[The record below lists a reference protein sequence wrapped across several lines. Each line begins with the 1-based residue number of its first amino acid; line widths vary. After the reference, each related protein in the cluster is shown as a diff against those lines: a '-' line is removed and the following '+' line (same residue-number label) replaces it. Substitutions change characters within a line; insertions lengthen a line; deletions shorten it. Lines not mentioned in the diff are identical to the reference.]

1 MRRKD
6 REVTDI
12 RQIESIIEKAKVV
25 HIGMIDGGAPYV
37 VPMQYGYVFTDGALT
52 LYLHSAKEGR
62 KIDCI
67 KKNPN
72 VCIELETDIALISG
86 GDIPCK
92 YSSAYASVMGDGTAE
107 IVEDAKEKVF
117 GLESIMKTQT
127 GNAFTVSEEMATAVS
142 VIKISVPRVTAKSRP
157 SQAPKDVRQ
166 ENRAIKSG
174 DVESAVPENRV
185 SERAAS
191 EIEKPET
198 ERQNGKKS
206 DPKQTTYLLVFN
218 QNGNETP
225 VALFENIDEA
235 KKSLRSVP
243 GYAMSEERDG
253 DFCDVRET
261 LSPELLPDYTE
272 IEYNG
277 NRIPLSRFMF
287 PNTENVEIIWREIPN
302 METANRGLAD
312 GCTRV
317 DAYVIDNA
325 EVKAYIEKRER
336 TFERAKILLER
347 QGCEVDRSFFGS
359 EDGEAIVYK
368 KKGENDW
375 HFLMHMDPSFVDGAP
390 DGEKDFERWLEE
402 DMQ

>member
-52 LYLHSAKEGR
+52 LYLHGAKEGR

-67 KKNPN
+67 KKNQN
-72 VCIELETDIALISG
+72 VCIELETDIAPISG

-107 IVEDAKEKVF
+107 IVEDPKEKVF

-127 GNAFTVSEEMATAVS
+127 GKAFTVSEEMAAAVS

-157 SQAPKDVRQ
+157 RQAPNGGQQKDEAKKNGEAKIDFS
-166 ENRAIKSG
+166 ENEKAKA
-174 DVESAVPENRV
+174 ESLQ
-185 SERAAS
+185 SEGRS
-191 EIEKPET
+191 
-198 ERQNGKKS
+198 
-206 DPKQTTYLLVFN
+206 PKQTMYLLVFN

-243 GYAMSEERDG
+243 GYTMTEIRDG

-261 LSPELLPDYTE
+261 LSPGKLPDYTE

-287 PNTENVEIIWREIPN
+287 PNTEDVEIIWREIPN
-302 METANRGLAD
+302 MEKANRGLAA
-312 GCTRV
+312 GYTRV

-336 TFERAKILLER
+336 TYKRAKILLER

-368 KKGENDW
+368 KKGESDW

>member
-1 MRRKD
+1 M
-6 REVTDI
+6 
-12 RQIESIIEKAKVV
+12 
-25 HIGMIDGGAPYV
+25 
-37 VPMQYGYVFTDGALT
+37 
-52 LYLHSAKEGR
+52 
-62 KIDCI
+62 
-67 KKNPN
+67 
-72 VCIELETDIALISG
+72 
-86 GDIPCK
+86 
-92 YSSAYASVMGDGTAE
+92 
-107 IVEDAKEKVF
+107 
-117 GLESIMKTQT
+117 
-127 GNAFTVSEEMATAVS
+127 
-142 VIKISVPRVTAKSRP
+142 
-157 SQAPKDVRQ
+157 
-166 ENRAIKSG
+166 
-174 DVESAVPENRV
+174 
-185 SERAAS
+185 
-191 EIEKPET
+191 
-198 ERQNGKKS
+198 
-206 DPKQTTYLLVFN
+206 VFN

-225 VALFENIDEA
+225 FALFENIDEA

-261 LSPELLPDYTE
+261 LSPGKLPDYTE

-287 PNTENVEIIWREIPN
+287 PNTEDVEIIWREIPN
-302 METANRGLAD
+302 MEKANRGLAA
-312 GCTRV
+312 GYTRV

-368 KKGENDW
+368 KKGESDW

-390 DGEKDFERWLEE
+390 DDEKDFERWLEE

>member
-1 MRRKD
+1 
-6 REVTDI
+6 
-12 RQIESIIEKAKVV
+12 
-25 HIGMIDGGAPYV
+25 
-37 VPMQYGYVFTDGALT
+37 
-52 LYLHSAKEGR
+52 
-62 KIDCI
+62 
-67 KKNPN
+67 
-72 VCIELETDIALISG
+72 
-86 GDIPCK
+86 
-92 YSSAYASVMGDGTAE
+92 
-107 IVEDAKEKVF
+107 
-117 GLESIMKTQT
+117 LESIMKTQT
-127 GNAFTVSEEMATAVS
+127 GKAFTVSEEMAAAVS
-142 VIKISVPRVTAKSRP
+142 VIKISGPRVTAKSRP

-174 DVESAVPENRV
+174 DMESAVSENRV

-191 EIEKPET
+191 EIGKPET
-198 ERQNGKKS
+198 ERQNGKKT

-243 GYAMSEERDG
+243 GYTMTEIKDG

-261 LSPELLPDYTE
+261 LSPGKLPDYTE

-287 PNTENVEIIWREIPN
+287 PDPDDAEIIWREIPN
-302 METANRGLAD
+302 MEKPGRGLAD
-312 GCTRV
+312 GYTRV

-336 TFERAKILLER
+336 TYERAKILLER

-368 KKGENDW
+368 KKGESDW

>member
-25 HIGMIDGGAPYV
+25 HIGMIDDGVPYV

-52 LYLHSAKEGR
+52 LYLHGAQEGR

-72 VCIELETDIALISG
+72 VFIELETDIALISG

-127 GNAFTVSEEMATAVS
+127 GKAFTVSERMAAAVS
-142 VIKISVPRVTAKSRP
+142 VIKISVPRVTAKSR
-157 SQAPKDVRQ
+157 SSEAPKDVRQ
-166 ENRAIKSG
+166 ETGAIKSG
-174 DVESAVPENRV
+174 DVESAVSENRV

-191 EIEKPET
+191 EIEKSKT
-198 ERQNGKKS
+198 KRQNGKKS

-261 LSPELLPDYTE
+261 LSPGKLPDYTE

-277 NRIPLSRFMF
+277 KCIPLSRFMF
-287 PNTENVEIIWREIPN
+287 PNTEDVEIIWREIPN
-302 METANRGLAD
+302 MEKANRGLAA
-312 GCTRV
+312 GYTRV

-336 TFERAKILLER
+336 TFECAKILLER

-368 KKGENDW
+368 KKGESDW

-390 DGEKDFERWLEE
+390 DGEKDFERLLEE
-402 DMQ
+402 SMR

>member
-25 HIGMIDGGAPYV
+25 HIGMIDGGTPYV

-52 LYLHSAKEGR
+52 LYLHGAKEGR

-67 KKNPN
+67 KKNQN
-72 VCIELETDIALISG
+72 VCIELETDIAPISG

-107 IVEDAKEKVF
+107 IVEDPKEKVF

-127 GNAFTVSEEMATAVS
+127 GKAFTVSEEMAAAVS

-157 SQAPKDVRQ
+157 RQAPNGGQQKD
-166 ENRAIKSG
+166 EAIKSG
-174 DVESAVPENRV
+174 DVESAVSENRV

-198 ERQNGKKS
+198 ERQIEGRS
-206 DPKQTTYLLVFN
+206 PKQTMYLLVFN

-235 KKSLRSVP
+235 RKNLRSVP
-243 GYAMSEERDG
+243 GYTMTEIRDG

-261 LSPELLPDYTE
+261 LSPGKLPDYTE

-287 PNTENVEIIWREIPN
+287 PDPDDAEIIWREIPN

-317 DAYVIDNA
+317 DAYVIDNE

-336 TFERAKILLER
+336 LYERAKVLLER

-368 KKGENDW
+368 KKGESDW
-375 HFLMHMDPSFVDGAP
+375 HFLIHMDPSFVDGAP
-390 DGEKDFERWLEE
+390 DDERDFERMIREN
-402 DMQ
+402 MQ

>member
-25 HIGMIDGGAPYV
+25 HIGMIDSGAPYV

-52 LYLHSAKEGR
+52 LYLHSAQEGR
-62 KIDCI
+62 KIGCI
-67 KKNPN
+67 KKNSN
-72 VCIELETDIALISG
+72 VCIELETDIAPISG

-107 IVEDAKEKVF
+107 IVEDPKEKVF

-127 GNAFTVSEEMATAVS
+127 GKAFTVSEEMAAAVS

-157 SQAPKDVRQ
+157 RQAPNGGQQKD
-166 ENRAIKSG
+166 EAIKSG

-198 ERQNGKKS
+198 ERQIEGRS
-206 DPKQTTYLLVFN
+206 PKQTMYLLVFN

-235 KKSLRSVP
+235 RKNLRSVP
-243 GYAMSEERDG
+243 GYTMTEIRDG

-261 LSPELLPDYTE
+261 LSPGKLPDYTE

-287 PNTENVEIIWREIPN
+287 PDPDDAEIIWREIPN

-317 DAYVIDNA
+317 DAYVIDNE

-336 TFERAKILLER
+336 LYERAKVLLKR

-368 KKGENDW
+368 KKGESDW
-375 HFLMHMDPSFVDGAP
+375 HFLIHMDPSFVDGAP
-390 DGEKDFERWLEE
+390 DDEKDFERRLEE

>member
-25 HIGMIDGGAPYV
+25 HIGMIDGGTPYV

-62 KIDCI
+62 KIGCI

-72 VCIELETDIALISG
+72 VFIELETDIALISG

-92 YSSAYASVMGDGTAE
+92 YSSAYASVMGNGTAE
-107 IVEDAKEKVF
+107 IVEDPKEKVF

-127 GNAFTVSEEMATAVS
+127 GKAFTVSEEMAAAVS

-157 SQAPKDVRQ
+157 SQAPNGGPQKDETQ
-166 ENRAIKSG
+166 IDFSENEKTKTEKG
-174 DVESAVPENRV
+174 Q
-185 SERAAS
+185 SE
-191 EIEKPET
+191 
-198 ERQNGKKS
+198 ERS
-206 DPKQTTYLLVFN
+206 SKQTTYLLVFN

-261 LSPELLPDYTE
+261 LSPGKLPDYTE

-287 PNTENVEIIWREIPN
+287 PDPDDAEIIWREIPN

-336 TFERAKILLER
+336 TYERAKILLER

-368 KKGENDW
+368 KKGESDW
-375 HFLMHMDPSFVDGAP
+375 HFLMHMDPSFVEETPVD
-390 DGEKDFERWLEE
+390 ERDFERIIRKN
-402 DMQ
+402 MQ

>member
-25 HIGMIDGGAPYV
+25 HIGMIDGGTPYV

-52 LYLHSAKEGR
+52 LYLHGAKEGR

-72 VCIELETDIALISG
+72 VFIELETDIAPISG

-107 IVEDAKEKVF
+107 IVEDPKEKVF

-127 GNAFTVSEEMATAVS
+127 GKAFTVSEEMAAAVS

-157 SQAPKDVRQ
+157 RQAPNGGQQKD
-166 ENRAIKSG
+166 EAIKSG
-174 DVESAVPENRV
+174 EAKIDFSENEKAKAESLQ
-185 SERAAS
+185 SEGRS
-191 EIEKPET
+191 
-198 ERQNGKKS
+198 
-206 DPKQTTYLLVFN
+206 PKQTMYLLVFN

-243 GYAMSEERDG
+243 GYTMTEIRDG

-261 LSPELLPDYTE
+261 LSPGKLPDYTE

-287 PNTENVEIIWREIPN
+287 PDPDDAEIIWREIPN

-317 DAYVIDNA
+317 DAYVIDNE

-336 TFERAKILLER
+336 LYERAKVLLER

-368 KKGENDW
+368 KRGESDW
-375 HFLMHMDPSFVDGAP
+375 HFLIHMDPSFVDGAP
-390 DGEKDFERWLEE
+390 DDERDFERMIREN
-402 DMQ
+402 MQ

>member
-25 HIGMIDGGAPYV
+25 HIGMIDSGAPYV

-52 LYLHSAKEGR
+52 LYLHSAQEGR

-67 KKNPN
+67 KKNQN
-72 VCIELETDIALISG
+72 VCIELETDIAPISG

-107 IVEDAKEKVF
+107 IVEDPKEKVF

-127 GNAFTVSEEMATAVS
+127 GKAFTVSEEMAAAVS

-198 ERQNGKKS
+198 ERQIEGRS
-206 DPKQTTYLLVFN
+206 PKQTMYLLVFN

-235 KKSLRSVP
+235 RKNLRSVP
-243 GYAMSEERDG
+243 GYTMTEIRDG

-261 LSPELLPDYTE
+261 LSPGKLPDYTE

-287 PNTENVEIIWREIPN
+287 PDPDDAEIIWREIPN

-317 DAYVIDNA
+317 DAYVIDNE

-336 TFERAKILLER
+336 LYERAKVLLKR

-368 KKGENDW
+368 KKGESDW
-375 HFLMHMDPSFVDGAP
+375 HFLIHMDPSFVDGAP
-390 DGEKDFERWLEE
+390 DDEKDFERRLEE

>member
-12 RQIESIIEKAKVV
+12 RQIENIIEKAKVV

-37 VPMQYGYVFTDGALT
+37 VPMQYGYVFTDGALA
-52 LYLHSAKEGR
+52 LYLHSAQEGR

-72 VCIELETDIALISG
+72 VFIELETDIALISG

-107 IVEDAKEKVF
+107 IVEDPKEKVF

-127 GNAFTVSEEMATAVS
+127 GKAFTVSEEMAAAVS

-157 SQAPKDVRQ
+157 RQAPNGGQQKD
-166 ENRAIKSG
+166 EAIKSG

-198 ERQNGKKS
+198 ERQIEGRS
-206 DPKQTTYLLVFN
+206 PKQTMYLLVFN

-235 KKSLRSVP
+235 RKNLRSVP
-243 GYAMSEERDG
+243 GYTMTEIRDG

-261 LSPELLPDYTE
+261 LSPGKLPDYTE

-287 PNTENVEIIWREIPN
+287 PDPDDAEIIWREVPN
-302 METANRGLAD
+302 METANRGLAN

-317 DAYVIDNA
+317 DAYVINNE

-336 TFERAKILLER
+336 TYERVKVLLER

-368 KKGENDW
+368 KKGESDW

>member
-12 RQIESIIEKAKVV
+12 RQIENIIEKAKVV
-25 HIGMIDGGAPYV
+25 HIGMIDDGVPYV
-37 VPMQYGYVFTDGALT
+37 VPMQYGYVFTDGVLT
-52 LYLHSAKEGR
+52 LYLHSAQEGR

-107 IVEDAKEKVF
+107 IVEDPKEKVF

-127 GNAFTVSEEMATAVS
+127 GKAFTVSEEMAAAVS

-174 DVESAVPENRV
+174 DVESAVSENRV

-225 VALFENIDEA
+225 FALFENIDEA
-235 KKSLRSVP
+235 RKSLRSVP
-243 GYAMSEERDG
+243 GYEMTEERDG

-261 LSPELLPDYTE
+261 LRPELLPDYTE

-277 NRIPLSRFMF
+277 KYMPLSRFMF
-287 PNTENVEIIWREIPN
+287 PDTEDVEILWREIPN
-302 METANRGLAD
+302 MEKANRGLAA
-312 GCTRV
+312 GYTRV

-336 TFERAKILLER
+336 AYERAKILLER

-368 KKGENDW
+368 KKGESDW

>member
-12 RQIESIIEKAKVV
+12 RQIESIIEKAKIV
-25 HIGMIDGGAPYV
+25 HVGMIDGNVPYV
-37 VPMQYGYVFTDGALT
+37 VPMQYGYIFNEGKLT
-52 LYLHSAKEGR
+52 LYLHGAKEGR

-67 KKNPN
+67 KKNQN
-72 VCIELETDIALISG
+72 VCIELETDIAPISG

-107 IVEDAKEKVF
+107 IVEDPKEKVF

-127 GNAFTVSEEMATAVS
+127 GKAFTVSEEMAAAVS

-157 SQAPKDVRQ
+157 RQAPNGGQQKD
-166 ENRAIKSG
+166 EAIKSG

-185 SERAAS
+185 SEQAAS
-191 EIEKPET
+191 EIEKPDT
-198 ERQNGKKS
+198 ERQNGKKP
-206 DPKQTTYLLVFN
+206 DPKQTMFLLILN

-235 KKSLRSVP
+235 RKNLRSVP
-243 GYAMSEERDG
+243 GYTLTEIRDG

-261 LSPELLPDYTE
+261 LSPGKLPDYTE

-287 PNTENVEIIWREIPN
+287 PDPDDAEIIWREIPN

-336 TFERAKILLER
+336 LYERAKVLLER

-368 KKGENDW
+368 KKGESDW
-375 HFLMHMDPSFVDGAP
+375 HFLIHMDPSFVDGAP
-390 DGEKDFERWLEE
+390 DDEKDFERWLEE

>member
-12 RQIESIIEKAKVV
+12 RQIENIIEKAKVV
-25 HIGMIDGGAPYV
+25 HIGMIDDGVPYV

-52 LYLHSAKEGR
+52 LYLHSAQEGR
-62 KIDCI
+62 KIGCI

-72 VCIELETDIALISG
+72 VFIELETDIALISG

-92 YSSAYASVMGDGTAE
+92 YSSAYASVMGNGTAK
-107 IVEDAKEKVF
+107 IVEDPKEKVF

-127 GNAFTVSEEMATAVS
+127 GKAFTVSEEMAAAVS

-157 SQAPKDVRQ
+157 SQAPNGGQQKD
-166 ENRAIKSG
+166 EAIKSG
-174 DVESAVPENRV
+174 DVESAVSENRV

-191 EIEKPET
+191 EIEKPDT
-198 ERQNGKKS
+198 ERQNGKKP
-206 DPKQTTYLLVFN
+206 DPKQTMFLLILN
-218 QNGNETP
+218 QNGNETS

-235 KKSLRSVP
+235 RKNLRSVP
-243 GYAMSEERDG
+243 GYTMTEIKDG

-261 LSPELLPDYTE
+261 LSPGKLPDYTE

-287 PNTENVEIIWREIPN
+287 PDPDDAEIIWREIPN
-302 METANRGLAD
+302 MEKPGRGLAA
-312 GCTRV
+312 GYTRV

-368 KKGENDW
+368 KREESDW

-390 DGEKDFERWLEE
+390 DDERDFERMIREN
-402 DMQ
+402 MQ

>member
-25 HIGMIDGGAPYV
+25 HIGMIDDGVPYV
-37 VPMQYGYVFTDGALT
+37 VPMQYGYVFTDRVLT
-52 LYLHSAKEGR
+52 LYLHSAQEGR
-62 KIDCI
+62 KIGCI

-72 VCIELETDIALISG
+72 VFIELETDITLISG

-107 IVEDAKEKVF
+107 IVEDPKGKVF

-127 GNAFTVSEEMATAVS
+127 GKAFTVSEEMAAAVS
-142 VIKISVPRVTAKSRP
+142 VIKISVPRVTAKSR
-157 SQAPKDVRQ
+157 SSEAPKDVQQ
-166 ENRAIKSG
+166 ENGAIKSG
-174 DVESAVPENRV
+174 HVESAVSENRV

-191 EIEKPET
+191 EIGKPEM
-198 ERQNGKKS
+198 EQQNGKKP
-206 DPKQTTYLLVFN
+206 DPKQTMFLLIFN

-243 GYAMSEERDG
+243 GYAMNEERDG

-261 LSPELLPDYTE
+261 LSPGKLPDYTE

-277 NRIPLSRFMF
+277 KYVPLSRFMF
-287 PNTENVEIIWREIPN
+287 PSTEDVEIIWREIPN
-302 METANRGLAD
+302 MEKPGRGLAD

-336 TFERAKILLER
+336 TYERAKILLER

-368 KKGENDW
+368 KRGESDW

-390 DGEKDFERWLEE
+390 DDEKDFERWLEE

>member
-25 HIGMIDGGAPYV
+25 HIGMIDDGVPYV

-52 LYLHSAKEGR
+52 LYLHSAQEGR

-72 VCIELETDIALISG
+72 VFIELETDIALISG

-127 GNAFTVSEEMATAVS
+127 GKAFTVSEEMAAAVS

-174 DVESAVPENRV
+174 DVESAVSENRV

-191 EIEKPET
+191 EIEKSKT
-198 ERQNGKKS
+198 ERQNGKKP
-206 DPKQTTYLLVFN
+206 DPKQTMFLLIFN

-243 GYAMSEERDG
+243 GYTMTEIKDG

-261 LSPELLPDYTE
+261 LSPGKLPDYTE

-287 PNTENVEIIWREIPN
+287 PDPDDAEIIWREVPN
-302 METANRGLAD
+302 METANRGLAN

-317 DAYVIDNA
+317 DAYVIDNE

-336 TFERAKILLER
+336 TYERVKVLLER

-368 KKGENDW
+368 KKGESDW
-375 HFLMHMDPSFVDGAP
+375 HFLMHMDPSFVEETP
-390 DGEKDFERWLEE
+390 DDEQDFERMIREN
-402 DMQ
+402 MQ

>member
-12 RQIESIIEKAKVV
+12 RQIENIIEKAKVV
-25 HIGMIDGGAPYV
+25 HIGMIDDGVPYV

-52 LYLHSAKEGR
+52 LYLHGAKEGR

-72 VCIELETDIALISG
+72 VCIELETDIAPISG

-107 IVEDAKEKVF
+107 IVEDAKEKMF

-127 GNAFTVSEEMATAVS
+127 GKAFTVSEEMAAAVS

-157 SQAPKDVRQ
+157 RQAPNGGQQKDEAKKNGEAKIDFS
-166 ENRAIKSG
+166 ENEKAKA
-174 DVESAVPENRV
+174 ESLQ
-185 SERAAS
+185 SEGRS
-191 EIEKPET
+191 
-198 ERQNGKKS
+198 
-206 DPKQTTYLLVFN
+206 PKQTMYLLVFN

-243 GYAMSEERDG
+243 GYTMTEIRDG
-253 DFCDVRET
+253 DFCDMRET
-261 LSPELLPDYTE
+261 LSPGKLPDYTE

-287 PNTENVEIIWREIPN
+287 PDPDDAEIIWREIPN

-317 DAYVIDNA
+317 DAYVIDNE

-336 TFERAKILLER
+336 LYKRAKVLLER
-347 QGCEVDRSFFGS
+347 QGCEVDRAFFGS

-368 KKGENDW
+368 KKDESDW
-375 HFLMHMDPSFVDGAP
+375 HFLMHMDPSFVEETP
-390 DGEKDFERWLEE
+390 DDEQDFERIIREN
-402 DMQ
+402 MQ